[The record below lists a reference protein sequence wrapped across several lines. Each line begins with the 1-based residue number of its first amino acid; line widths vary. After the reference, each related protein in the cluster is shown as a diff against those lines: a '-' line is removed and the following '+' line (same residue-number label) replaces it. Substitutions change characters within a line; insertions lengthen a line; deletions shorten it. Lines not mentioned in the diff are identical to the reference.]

1 MIKKQL
7 LLGSLALLVSG
18 CVASTATNNNA
29 NPPGAK
35 PKKPAM
41 NARCLAVNP
50 KDVHLWINA
59 MPGPGTGKKYPLRAS
74 FTATTGTPGY
84 QFALKVNRVM
94 ESFPEQVVLDL
105 VVTRPTGM
113 VIQVV
118 TENKVN
124 IMLPN
129 FPGSEGSSV
138 QVNCGGKPFFK
149 VDKVMAV
156 H

>member
-1 MIKKQL
+1 MIKNYL
-7 LLGSLALLVSG
+7 LPGSVALMMFG
-18 CVASTATNNNA
+18 CVASTASNTSDNSAGSLPGKLDA
-29 NPPGAK
+29 NE
-35 PKKPAM
+35 
-41 NARCLAVNP
+41 RCLASQP
-50 KDVHLWINA
+50 KDVHMWINA
-59 MPGPGTGKKYPLRAS
+59 MPGPGVGKKYPLRAS

-84 QFALKVNRVM
+84 QFALNVNRVM

-105 VVTRPTGM
+105 IVTRPSGI
-113 VIQVV
+113 VAQVV

-124 IMLPN
+124 IKLDN

-149 VDKVMAV
+149 VDSIMAV

>member
-1 MIKKQL
+1 MIKKYILSTSL
-7 LLGSLALLVSG
+7 LLMVCSCS
-18 CVASTATNNNA
+18 S
-29 NPPGAK
+29 PGAK
-35 PKKPAM
+35 SKTKQCMA
-41 NARCLAVNP
+41 AQP
-50 KDVHLWINA
+50 KDVQMWINK
-59 MPGPGTGKKYPLRAS
+59 MPGPGAGSKPPLHVA

-105 VVTRPTGM
+105 IVTRPTGM
-113 VIQVV
+113 VMQVV

-124 IMLPN
+124 IKLGN

-138 QVNCGGKPFFK
+138 QVNCEGASFFK